1 MVRSFRGVQV
11 DMEKL
16 INQQGDAMS
25 LGNTKLN
32 GRGDVVKH
40 GKIVET
46 RAERLKKWLEL
57 HKEERATVNL
67 AEDKETKK
75 VEEEIAKQ
83 SFEETKRV
91 ARPRKNNAEKININN
106 VEKLLETNEEE
117 E

>member
-1 MVRSFRGVQV
+1 MVKSFRGQNV

-16 INQQGDAMS
+16 MNQQGDAMS

-46 RAERLKKWLEL
+46 RAQRLAKWMEN
-57 HKEERATVNL
+57 HKTERATVNL
-67 AEDKETKK
+67 AEDKESKK
-75 VEEEIAKQ
+75 LEEEIAKQ

-91 ARPRKNNAEKININN
+91 AKPKKSFEPKIELNTEPK
-106 VEKLLETNEEE
+106 VEE
-117 E
+117 